1 MSKQKKI
8 VFVGGGN
15 MAKAIIYG
23 LINNGYS
30 QSNIL
35 VVDTSNDQLDIISNN
50 YAVNVSTSMCKFNGD
65 EIIILATKPHQIEAI
80 CETLKESLSQQ
91 LIISIA
97 AGLSISN
104 ISKWLNDY
112 KYIVRTMP
120 NLVAKI
126 QRSMTALYCKDTLVQ
141 GYKNDAEDI
150 FNTIGKVLWLNDES
164 KIDAVTSISGSGPA
178 YIFYFLDSL
187 IEAGEKVG
195 LDREEAELLA
205 HETLLGSAIMSE
217 SYLDDLG
224 TLVSNVSS
232 KGGTT
237 EQAINVLKNKNFK
250 EIISQAVA
258 SAFKRAVE
266 IGNNR

>member
-1 MSKQKKI
+1 
-8 VFVGGGN
+8 
-15 MAKAIIYG
+15 
-23 LINNGYS
+23 
-30 QSNIL
+30 
-35 VVDTSNDQLDIISNN
+35 
-50 YAVNVSTSMCKFNGD
+50 
-65 EIIILATKPHQIEAI
+65 
-80 CETLKESLSQQ
+80 
-91 LIISIA
+91 
-97 AGLSISN
+97 
-104 ISKWLNDY
+104 
-112 KYIVRTMP
+112 
-120 NLVAKI
+120 
-126 QRSMTALYCKDTLVQ
+126 MTALYCKDTLVQ

-250 EIISQAVA
+250 EIISQAVT

>member
-8 VFVGGGN
+8 IFVGGGN

-50 YAVNVSTSMCKFNGD
+50 YTVNVSTSMCKFNGD

-80 CETLKESLSQQ
+80 CETLNGSLSQQ

-126 QRSMTALYCKDTLVQ
+126 QRSMTALYSKDTLVQ